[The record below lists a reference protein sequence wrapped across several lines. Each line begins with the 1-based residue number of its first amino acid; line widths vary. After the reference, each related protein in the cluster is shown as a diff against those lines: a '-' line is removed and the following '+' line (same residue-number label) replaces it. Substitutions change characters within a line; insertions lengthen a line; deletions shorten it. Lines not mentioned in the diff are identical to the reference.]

1 MIPTLRR
8 SQILEILQASGLE
21 RLPGLAQ
28 KMGISES
35 TLRRDL
41 KELALRGEVE
51 LLRGG
56 GVRMRREN
64 IERGINEKILL
75 NREEKERI
83 ARYAAELI
91 HDNDVVYLDPSS
103 LNCILADY
111 IHANNVKV
119 VTNSFEI
126 IRKLMEKGMNAATG
140 KQKAAA
146 PAPAAAPVPAE
157 EEEQAEE
164 TDDDELIAVIA
175 AAVAAAME
183 QAGEENTTGFV
194 VRSIRRINNAPAW
207 NRAGRE
213 EQVYSRM

>member
-1 MIPTLRR
+1 MGA
-8 SQILEILQASGLE
+8 ILQYGLSVT
-21 RLPGLAQ
+21 LVGIGTVFVGL
-28 KMGISES
+28 II
-35 TLRRDL
+35 LI
-41 KELALRGEVE
+41 AL
-51 LLRGG
+51 
-56 GVRMRREN
+56 
-64 IERGINEKILL
+64 I
-75 NREEKERI
+75 
-83 ARYAAELI
+83 
-91 HDNDVVYLDPSS
+91 
-103 LNCILADY
+103 
-111 IHANNVKV
+111 
-119 VTNSFEI
+119 
-126 IRKLMEKGMNAATG
+126 KLMEKVMNAATG

-146 PAPAAAPVPAE
+146 PAPAAVPAPAE

>member
-1 MIPTLRR
+1 MGA
-8 SQILEILQASGLE
+8 ILQYGLSVT
-21 RLPGLAQ
+21 LVGIGTVFVGL
-28 KMGISES
+28 II
-35 TLRRDL
+35 LI
-41 KELALRGEVE
+41 AL
-51 LLRGG
+51 
-56 GVRMRREN
+56 
-64 IERGINEKILL
+64 I
-75 NREEKERI
+75 
-83 ARYAAELI
+83 
-91 HDNDVVYLDPSS
+91 
-103 LNCILADY
+103 
-111 IHANNVKV
+111 
-119 VTNSFEI
+119 
-126 IRKLMEKGMNAATG
+126 KLMEKVMNAATG

-146 PAPAAAPVPAE
+146 PVPAAAPAPAE